1 LGRDYLGVGIG
12 AVSTVRGERW
22 RNTPRLP
29 LYAGSLARGLR
40 PPRELEELSA
50 DVLQRER
57 VMLGL
62 RLDEPLFVD
71 GVTPVLDAVALDRL
85 VGLDLVT
92 RNGGGSEGESLTL
105 TPRGRLLGGGVT
117 AELLA

>member
-1 LGRDYLGVGIG
+1 M
-12 AVSTVRGERW
+12 STVRGDRW

-29 LYAGSLARGLR
+29 VYTASLARGLR
-40 PPRELEELSA
+40 PPREVEELSA

-62 RLDEPLFVD
+62 RLDEPLVVD
-71 GVTPVLDAVALDRL
+71 GVAPVLDVAALDRL
-85 VGLDLVT
+85 VGLDLVM
-92 RNGGGSEGESLTL
+92 RNLGGSEGESLTL